1 MNIIKDTIEYITKA
15 VKLWVIISPWEK
27 AIRVRF
33 GKHQKELGAGIHFKI
48 PFFDGIYKQT
58 IRLRIL
64 SLPMQTLSSFDAKTV
79 TIKVAVGYSI
89 TDIKKLYNTLH
100 EPETTVNNI
109 VLSEVST
116 YISNCNSTEYDAGKL
131 SADVLSKLQASEY
144 GLNFE
149 YVKVLEYAIVK
160 TIRLL
165 QDKHWHHESLK
176 MDEKI

>member
-1 MNIIKDTIEYITKA
+1 MNIIKDTIEYITKS
-15 VKLWVIISPWEK
+15 VRLCVVITPWEK
-27 AIRVRF
+27 AVRVRF
-33 GKHQKELGAGIHFKI
+33 GKHMKLLNNGIHLKL
-48 PFFDGIYKQT
+48 PFFDSIYKQT

-64 SLPMQTLSSFDAKTV
+64 SLPMQTLSSYDGKTV

-89 TDIKKLYNTLH
+89 SNIKHLYNTLH

-109 VLSEVST
+109 VLGETSIH
-116 YISNCNSTEYDAGKL
+116 ISNMKTSEYDAKKL
-131 SADVLSKLQASEY
+131 EADVLSKLQATDY
-144 GLNFE
+144 GLKFE

-176 MDEKI
+176 MDQKI